1 MTEDYISNSALITAD
16 NNNPRLDLTGWSDIR
31 FINNHG
37 IYSIY
42 TAVRYGRK
50 YFIKTL
56 IDKYRDLPEWQRLIF
71 KEFELG
77 IKLDYPGIARTV
89 SWESIPGIGEAVVME
104 YVEGLQL
111 NHWLD
116 SAKRSRQER
125 LGVVIQIAEAISYIH
140 SLGISH
146 RDLKPDNIL
155 VTNKGNIV
163 KIIDFGLGDADD
175 FVVYKH
181 SAGTASFGAP
191 EQITGKEPD
200 VSMAADIY
208 SLGKIM
214 EKMLP
219 QIRFRNLIRKCLRE
233 ESSARPTAECVLK
246 SLNKKSHS
254 YIVVIAVAVI
264 ALLSGS
270 IYNYKLLQSNKHL
283 LTRQQTVAPDTV
295 YVQRVDT
302 VLIEVPGKPSE
313 SAIKAVW
320 DKAIKDI
327 DPQIKFIATYDFP
340 DKKSHLDD
348 IENIIP
354 LWQEHLYYS
363 FLEIGCTEDFAQE
376 KRKELARY
384 MRRRLKEFSAAKADT
399 IAY

>member
-1 MTEDYISNSALITAD
+1 MTDNYISNSALITAD

-56 IDKYRDLPEWQRLIF
+56 IEKYRDLPEWQRLIF

-104 YVEGLQL
+104 YVEGQQL
-111 NHWLD
+111 NQWLD

-155 VTNKGNIV
+155 VTNKGKIV

-191 EQITGKEPD
+191 EQITGKEQD

-219 QIRFRNLIRKCLRE
+219 QIRYRNLIRKCLRD

-254 YIVVIAVAVI
+254 YVVIIAVAVI

-270 IYNYKLLQSNKHL
+270 IYNYKLLQNNKHL
-283 LTRQQTVAPDTV
+283 LTRQQTVTPDTV

-320 DKAIKDI
+320 DKAIKII

-340 DKKSHLDD
+340 DKESHLDD
-348 IENIIP
+348 IENMIP
-354 LWQEHLYYS
+354 LWQEQLYYS
-363 FLEIGCTEDFAQE
+363 FLEIGCTEDFAKA

-399 IAY
+399 IAH